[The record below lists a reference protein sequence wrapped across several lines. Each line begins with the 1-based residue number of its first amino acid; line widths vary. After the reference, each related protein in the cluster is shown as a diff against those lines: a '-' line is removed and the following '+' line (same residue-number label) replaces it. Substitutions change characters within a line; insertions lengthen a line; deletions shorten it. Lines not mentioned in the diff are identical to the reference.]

1 MQSTWQTGTGGEGSK
16 LCMTGNVYVVVWT
29 WRLGGVRR
37 REDGK
42 GINIIFGISYPFLN
56 VDNDV

>member
-1 MQSTWQTGTGGEGSK
+1 
-16 LCMTGNVYVVVWT
+16 MTGNVYVVVWT